1 MTERKL
7 PRPHFW
13 ATVFTL
19 LMILLAVVLFRRY
32 TGGIGAISNL
42 NDSMPWGLWIGFD
55 LLCGVALGAGGFT
68 VTAVVYIFHLE
79 DYKPMARPA
88 VLTAFLG
95 YLMVIAALLV
105 DLGRP
110 WNIWHPLIFW
120 NPHSV
125 MFEVGWCVMLYTTVL
140 FLEFLPLVFE
150 RLGYNR
156 QVHFMHKYLTP
167 GLVIAGVLLSTMHQS
182 SLGTLYVIVP
192 EKLHPLWYSP
202 ILPILFF
209 VSAITLGLAMTNVES
224 FLSFRAFGK
233 RLEAP
238 LLRGI
243 GRATAVMLL
252 LYLVIRIEDL
262 LVHGT
267 LPLAFR
273 FDQASWFFLAEIIIG
288 GVVPM
293 LLLFQ
298 KRVRR
303 NPLALTGTQ
312 FLVVLG
318 IMFNRMNVAVTAFQL
333 GTGAGYRPHWME
345 FVVSMGM
352 IAIGVFLFS
361 LAARYL
367 PVFEEGPLTNA
378 RPVDPFVEL
387 NRHSG

>member
-1 MTERKL
+1 MSERKIPKL
-7 PRPHFW
+7 HFW
-13 ATVFTL
+13 SSFFVL
-19 LMILLAVVLFRRY
+19 LMVMLAFVLFKRY
-32 TGGIGAISNL
+32 TQGIGSISNL

-79 DYKPMARPA
+79 DYRPMARPA

-110 WNIWHPLIFW
+110 WNIWHPLVFW

-140 FLEFLPLVFE
+140 FLEFIPLVFE
-150 RLGYNR
+150 RLGYNK

-224 FLSFRAFGK
+224 FISFRALGK
-233 RLEAP
+233 RLESN

-243 GRATAVMLL
+243 GRATAVMLMI
-252 LYLVIRIEDL
+252 YLVIRIEDL
-262 LVHGT
+262 IVHDS
-267 LPLAFR
+267 LKYAFR
-273 FDQASWFFLAEIIIG
+273 FDTASWFFLAEIIIG
-288 GVVPM
+288 GIVPM
-293 LLLFQ
+293 VLLFQ
-298 KRVRR
+298 RR
-303 NPLALTGTQ
+303 IRENKLALTGTQ

-318 IMFNRMNVAVTAFQL
+318 IIFNRMNVAVTAFQL
-333 GTGAGYRPHWME
+333 GTGTDYRPHWME

-367 PVFEEGPLTNA
+367 PVFVEEGPLGKSA
-378 RPVDPFVEL
+378 GPKDPYAEL
-387 NRHSG
+387 S